1 MLRAQPSNLLLLFP
15 GEEDDDDNHIENNA
29 EYVDNDYGELAM
41 TMVIR
46 IMTMRLNLVTQVHG
60 EWMATVGVR
69 RVRIL
74 VIVKMI
80 KPGFYFTSRSFLK
93 HEEIGRNEAVKSQV
107 QQTNLD
113 IWRHGLARGKTC
125 VS

>member
-1 MLRAQPSNLLLLFP
+1 MTKLRHDPLYL
-15 GEEDDDDNHIENNA
+15 EH
-29 EYVDNDYGELAM
+29 V
-41 TMVIR
+41 
-46 IMTMRLNLVTQVHG
+46 NLVTQVHG

-113 IWRHGLARGKTC
+113 I
-125 VS
+125 